1 MSCTNILTDPCGCQL
16 QLDTKCIFYNSDT
29 LSCLDVQSN
38 TDLETI
44 LKKIDEIICDLNP
57 DTPVV
62 YNVRNLD
69 GTITVTPTGTNPKV
83 FTIGISAAVLTRI
96 TNLEFVTTTLNNF
109 INGLSFATTTVG
121 MTGSWTGNTLTVNY
135 TPPTPQVTGGI
146 IYNNFDEDVVAIN
159 TATDPV
165 KSFTSDLIADYDLQI
180 GEVIKLKGTFQL
192 SSRVDGSLGTDSLC
206 SVDVN
211 GVYKL
216 SNVLYQNSDL
226 RTVFSY
232 DYEIDI
238 TVVDTDNVTK
248 NAVINGKLRRTTG
261 ANDWYNP
268 NSQVATSVL
277 EVACSISY
285 YTQIDWANF
294 EVTTAIT
301 NNSATDTAKNNQLY
315 IELIKLK

>member
-1 MSCTNILTDPCGCQL
+1 MSCPNTPTDPCGCQL

-57 DTPVV
+57 DTPIV
-62 YNVRNLD
+62 YTVRNLD

-83 FTIGISAAVLTRI
+83 FTVGISPAILTRI
-96 TNLEFVTTTLNNF
+96 TNLEFTVNVLNTF
-109 INGLSFATTTVG
+109 INGLSFTTTTPG
-121 MTGSWTGNTLTVNY
+121 MVGSWVDNELIVNY
-135 TPPTPQVTGGI
+135 TPPASLITGGI
-146 IYNNFDEDVVAIN
+146 IYNNFTKDVVAIN
-159 TATDPV
+159 TATNPV
-165 KSFTSDLIADYDLQI
+165 KSFSSDLITDYDLQE
-180 GEVIKLKGTFQL
+180 GEVIKLKGTFEL
-192 SSRVDGSLGTDSLC
+192 SSVINGSLGLDSFC
-206 SVDVN
+206 TVDIN

-216 SNVLYQNSDL
+216 TNIIYIGDRSD
-226 RTVFSY
+226 TIYSY

-238 TVVDTDNVTK
+238 TVADISNVAE

-261 ANDWYNP
+261 ANGWYTP

-294 EVTTAIT
+294 EVTTSIT

>member
-1 MSCTNILTDPCGCQL
+1 MSCPNTPIDPCGCQL

-44 LKKIDEIICDLNP
+44 LKKIDEIICNLNP
-57 DTPVV
+57 TDPIV
-62 YNVRNLD
+62 YTVRNLD

-83 FTIGISAAVLTRI
+83 FTVSISSSVLNRI
-96 TNLEFVTTTLNNF
+96 STLESKVSDIEDFIADLAFSTTTS
-109 INGLSFATTTVG
+109 GL
-121 MTGSWTGNTLTVNY
+121 TGSWTGSTLTVNY
-135 TPPTPQVTGGI
+135 TPPASLITGGI

-192 SSRVDGSLGTDSLC
+192 SSRVDGSLGTDSEF

-216 SNVLYQNSDL
+216 SNVLYKNSDL
-226 RTVFSY
+226 ITVFSY

-238 TVVDTDNVTK
+238 TVVDTDNVAK

-261 ANDWYNP
+261 TNDWYNP

-285 YTQIDWANF
+285 YTQIDWENF

-301 NNSATDTAKNNQLY
+301 NNSANDTAKNNQLY

>member
-1 MSCTNILTDPCGCQL
+1 MSCNNIDTNPCGCQL

-109 INGLSFATTTVG
+109 INGLSFTTTTPG
-121 MTGSWTGNTLTVNY
+121 MVGSWVDNELIVNY
-135 TPPTPQVTGGI
+135 TPPASAITGGI
-146 IYNNFDEDVVAIN
+146 IYNDFYKNVIPIN
-159 TATDPV
+159 TATNPV
-165 KSFTSDLIADYDLQI
+165 KSFSSDLVADYDLQI
-180 GEVIKLKGTFQL
+180 GEVIKLKGTFEL
-192 SSRVDGSLGTDSLC
+192 SSEINGSLGLDSFC
-206 SVDVN
+206 TVDIN

-216 SNVLYQNSDL
+216 TNIIYIGDRSD
-226 RTVFSY
+226 TMFSY

-238 TVVDTDNVTK
+238 TVADVDNVSE
-248 NAVINGKLRRTTG
+248 NAVINGRLRKTRG
-261 ANDWYNP
+261 SNNWYTP
-268 NSQVATSVL
+268 NSPISSSVI
-277 EVACSISY
+277 ETASSVSY
-285 YTQIDWANF
+285 YAQIDWENF
-294 EVTTAIT
+294 LVTTSIT
-301 NNSATDTAKNNQLY
+301 NNSATYPAKNNQLY

>member
-83 FTIGISAAVLTRI
+83 FTIGISTAVLTRI

-206 SVDVN
+206 SVGVN
-211 GVYKL
+211 SVYKL

-238 TVVDTDNVTK
+238 TVVDTDNVAK

>member
-44 LKKIDEIICDLNP
+44 LKKIDEIICSLNP
-57 DTPVV
+57 SIPTV

-83 FTIGISAAVLTRI
+83 FTIGISTAVLTRI

-180 GEVIKLKGTFQL
+180 GEVIKLKGTFEL
-192 SSRVDGSLGTDSLC
+192 SSVINGSLGLDSFC
-206 SVDVN
+206 TVDIN

-216 SNVLYQNSDL
+216 TNIIYIGDRSD
-226 RTVFSY
+226 TIYSY

-238 TVVDTDNVTK
+238 TVADIDNVAE
-248 NAVINGKLRRTTG
+248 NAVINGKLRKTTG
-261 ANDWYNP
+261 SNGWYTP
-268 NSQVATSVL
+268 NSQISSSVV
-277 EVACSISY
+277 ETASSISY
-285 YTQIDWANF
+285 YAQIDWSNF
-294 EVTTAIT
+294 SVTTSIT

>member
-83 FTIGISAAVLTRI
+83 FTVSISSSVLNRI
-96 TNLEFVTTTLNNF
+96 STLESKVSDIEDFIADLAFSTTTS
-109 INGLSFATTTVG
+109 GL
-121 MTGSWTGNTLTVNY
+121 TGSWTGSTLTVNY
-135 TPPTPQVTGGI
+135 TPPASLITGGI
-146 IYNNFDEDVVAIN
+146 IYNNFTKDVVAIN
-159 TATDPV
+159 TATNPV

-180 GEVIKLKGTFQL
+180 GEVIKLKGTFEL
-192 SSRVDGSLGTDSLC
+192 SSVINGSLGLDSFC
-206 SVDVN
+206 TVDIN

-216 SNVLYQNSDL
+216 TNIIYIGDRSD
-226 RTVFSY
+226 TIYSY

-238 TVVDTDNVTK
+238 TVADIDNVAE
-248 NAVINGKLRRTTG
+248 NAVINGKLRKTTG
-261 ANDWYNP
+261 SNGWYTP
-268 NSQVATSVL
+268 NSQISSSVV
-277 EVACSISY
+277 ETASSISY
-285 YTQIDWANF
+285 YAQIDWSNF
-294 EVTTAIT
+294 LVTTSIT

>member
-44 LKKIDEIICDLNP
+44 LKKIDEIVCDLNP
-57 DTPVV
+57 TDPIIYT
-62 YNVRNLD
+62 VRNLD

-109 INGLSFATTTVG
+109 INGLSFTTTTPG
-121 MTGSWTGNTLTVNY
+121 MVGSWVDNELIVNY
-135 TPPTPQVTGGI
+135 TPPASLITGGI

-180 GEVIKLKGTFQL
+180 GEVIKLRGTFEM
-192 SSRVDGSLGTDSLC
+192 SSRVDGSLGIDSVF
-206 SVDVN
+206 SIDVN

-226 RTVFSY
+226 RSIFSY

-238 TVVDTDNVTK
+238 TVADTDNVAK

-294 EVTTAIT
+294 EVTTSIT

>member
-1 MSCTNILTDPCGCQL
+1 MSCPNTPIDPCGCQL

-57 DTPVV
+57 DTPIV
-62 YNVRNLD
+62 YTVRNLD

-83 FTIGISAAVLTRI
+83 FTVSISSSVLNRI
-96 TNLEFVTTTLNNF
+96 STLESKVSDIEDFIADLAFSTTTS
-109 INGLSFATTTVG
+109 GL
-121 MTGSWTGNTLTVNY
+121 TGSWTGSTLTVNY
-135 TPPTPQVTGGI
+135 TPPASLITGGI

-180 GEVIKLKGTFQL
+180 GEVIKLRGTFEM
-192 SSRVDGSLGTDSLC
+192 SSRVDGSLGIDSVC
-206 SVDVN
+206 SIDVN

-226 RTVFSY
+226 RSIFSY

-238 TVVDTDNVTK
+238 TVADTDNVAK

-285 YTQIDWANF
+285 YTQIDWENF
-294 EVTTAIT
+294 EVTTAIA
-301 NNSATDTAKNNQLY
+301 NNSSSDTAKNNQLY

>member
-83 FTIGISAAVLTRI
+83 FTVGISPAILTRI
-96 TNLEFVTTTLNNF
+96 TNLEFTVNVLNTF
-109 INGLSFATTTVG
+109 INGLSFTTSTPG
-121 MTGSWTGNTLTVNY
+121 MVGSWVDNELIVNY
-135 TPPTPQVTGGI
+135 TPPASLITGGI
-146 IYNNFDEDVVAIN
+146 IYNNFTKDVVAIN
-159 TATDPV
+159 TATNPV

-180 GEVIKLKGTFQL
+180 GEVIKLKGTFEL
-192 SSRVDGSLGTDSLC
+192 SSVINGSLGLDSFC
-206 SVDVN
+206 TVDIN

-216 SNVLYQNSDL
+216 TNIIYIGDRSD
-226 RTVFSY
+226 TIYSY

-238 TVVDTDNVTK
+238 TVADIDNVAE
-248 NAVINGKLRRTTG
+248 NAVINGKLRKTTG
-261 ANDWYNP
+261 SNGWYTP
-268 NSQVATSVL
+268 NSQISSSVV
-277 EVACSISY
+277 ETASSISY
-285 YTQIDWANF
+285 YAQIDWSNF
-294 EVTTAIT
+294 SVTTSIT